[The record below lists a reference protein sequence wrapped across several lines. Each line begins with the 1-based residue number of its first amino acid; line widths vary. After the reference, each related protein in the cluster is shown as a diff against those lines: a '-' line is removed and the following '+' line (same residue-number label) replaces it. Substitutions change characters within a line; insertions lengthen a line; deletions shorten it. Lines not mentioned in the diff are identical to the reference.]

1 MKRFF
6 LLASLFVLAGCHTQ
20 QQLPIVQVAL
30 YDTTSVFY
38 TDFDAYPSTRNELP
52 IGVFDS
58 GTGGLTVL
66 EAILASEL
74 LPGEDYIYLG
84 DQANMPYGNYSAE
97 NKTDFLRE
105 LIMKDAFFL
114 LGEQVKALVVA
125 CNTATAYGLE
135 DISDYLDKSQSGVK
149 AIGVIHAGVNA
160 TLDNIHPEEDVA
172 VGVMATTGTIAS
184 GGYENTFYA
193 LAGER
198 GYTGRLQVVN
208 RGSYGFAEAVDGEQD
223 FVSPAAR
230 TVRETYRGPS
240 LDHSDFSIDT
250 QLLPV
255 YHFDFTNNRMVWEGT
270 PEDPTVLQL
279 NHAANYARYHLVS
292 LVETLRK
299 SDNPLPLQYLVL
311 GCTHY
316 PYEKAVLEETLQHL
330 RNYEDPQGLH
340 PYRDLLAPQVV
351 LIDPALETARQLYTQ
366 LTDDNLLTTATTPST
381 AAFYISVP
389 VVDTAAASTT
399 SASAASASAASAS
412 AASASTASASTAS
425 ASTASAST
433 ASASTASASASAERL
448 DSLGRFTY
456 AYKYGR
462 TPGVFTHDVLVVPFS
477 KDNIDAETIDRLKT
491 LPYTWPLLRWED
503 N

>member
-1 MKRFF
+1 M
-6 LLASLFVLAGCHTQ
+6 ASLFVLAGCHTQ
-20 QQLPIVQVAL
+20 QQQLPIVQAAL

-38 TDFDAYPSTRNELP
+38 ADFDAYPSTRNELP

-193 LAGER
+193 LAQER
-198 GYTGRLQVVN
+198 DYTGRLQVIN

-223 FVSPAAR
+223 FVSPPAQ

-240 LDHSDFSIDT
+240 LDHSDFSIDA

-255 YHFDFTNNRMVWEGT
+255 YHFDFTNDRMLWEGT
-270 PEDPTVLQL
+270 PETPTVLQL

-292 LVETLRK
+292 LVETLRQ

-316 PYEKAVLEETLQHL
+316 PYEMAVLEETLQHL
-330 RNYEDPQGLH
+330 RNYEDSQGLH
-340 PYRDLLAPQVV
+340 PYRDLIAPHVK

-399 SASAASASAASAS
+399 SASAASASAASAASAS
-412 AASASTASASTAS
+412 AAST
-425 ASTASAST
+425 
-433 ASASTASASASAERL
+433 SASAERL